1 MGAHFPAVELDNAIW
16 FSTFSR
22 MPRFLW
28 HSSKWAHRLDH
39 FLQYIPMLGVLACNL
54 DTKLNYVTAM
64 LQLCLSLNHKVKLW
78 QLLRG
83 RCGNFRGVFSWIDA
97 IVCIG
102 VSTPPL
108 LLYLAKPP
116 LNWQTVQ
123 APFFRQSTPL
133 YCLFMN
139 PP

>member
-1 MGAHFPAVELDNAIW
+1 MGAHFPAVELDNLIW
-16 FSTFSR
+16 FSTLSW

-28 HSSKWAHRLDH
+28 HTSKWACRFGC
-39 FLQYIPMLGVLACNL
+39 FLHYMPGLEMSACSLKTN
-54 DTKLNYVTAM
+54 LNYVTAM

-102 VSTPPL
+102 VSTPPPPSLSCQASLKLTNCPSPL
-108 LLYLAKPP
+108 L
-116 LNWQTVQ
+116 
-123 APFFRQSTPL
+123 
-133 YCLFMN
+133 
-139 PP
+139 